1 MKTNMCIVVLI
12 GMIFTTKSFSQNLPN
27 YVPQNGLEGYWSF
40 EGDSK
45 DLSVNQNHGKIN
57 GVNLVNDKSNKLNS
71 AIEFNGNGNFIGFDK
86 SFFGGKQ
93 INSFTFFTR
102 INFKDISNSPN
113 IWGKTL
119 FWGEVNFMVTNIGE
133 VQFAWANSITGNK
146 YSYINSLPNQV
157 NINTWYDISFSFE
170 NGNAKIYLDGKEL
183 QTTIKW
189 IQQGGA
195 LLSEKEIEKSC
206 NFEHDLGSSKL
217 GVRYVGGSE
226 AGYLNGIIDEFGIW
240 NRSLNPQEI
249 TFISNPCQKQTAS
262 STSLDKIILKNDSS
276 IILSAFPIGGK
287 FVGGSSEN
295 NTLNPAKS
303 KLGKNHID
311 YVFKNESGCED
322 TTRFNFMVY
331 DTLGVTCTKLDTITI
346 KKEVFDTVVVNKTK
360 YDTITIKNTIFD
372 TITIKNTIYDTV
384 SVTKNIYDTIVVKT
398 NVYDT
403 IKVTNTVTLYDTIV
417 TKTTV
422 TDTLKIKVGITTGLY
437 VNQVNLIKIFP
448 NPTASDL
455 VIDFGNQEMMQ
466 GYSLTITDLNGK
478 QVHKE
483 SIQTPKSIIKLSS
496 LGSKGIYFVN
506 ILDQINKVISVKQIV
521 LE

>member
-1 MKTNMCIVVLI
+1 MKIKMCIVVLI
-12 GMIFTTKSFSQNLPN
+12 GMIVTTNSFSQNIPS
-27 YVPQNGLEGYWSF
+27 YVPKDGLEGYWSF

-45 DLSVNQNHGKIN
+45 DLSVNQNHGTIN

-71 AIEFNGNGNFIGFDK
+71 AIEFNGTGNFIGFNK

-133 VQFAWANSITGNK
+133 IQFAWANSITGNK

-183 QTTIKW
+183 QTRIKW

-195 LLSEKEIEKSC
+195 LLSEKEIENSC

-226 AGYLNGIIDEFGIW
+226 GNYLNGIIDEFGIW
-240 NRSLNPQEI
+240 NRSLSVEEI
-249 TFISNPCQKQTAS
+249 NKITKPCIKEYAKT
-262 STSLDKIILKNDSS
+262 TSFNKLIFKNDSV
-276 IILSAFPIGGK
+276 FPFIANPTGGK
-287 FVGGSSEN
+287 VIGKASVN
-295 NTLNPAKS
+295 NMIDPALT

-360 YDTITIKNTIFD
+360 YDTITIKNTIYD
-372 TITIKNTIYDTV
+372 TITIKNTVYDTV
-384 SVTKNIYDTIVVKT
+384 SITKNIYDTIVVKT

-483 SIQTPKSIIKLSS
+483 SIQTQKSIIKLSS